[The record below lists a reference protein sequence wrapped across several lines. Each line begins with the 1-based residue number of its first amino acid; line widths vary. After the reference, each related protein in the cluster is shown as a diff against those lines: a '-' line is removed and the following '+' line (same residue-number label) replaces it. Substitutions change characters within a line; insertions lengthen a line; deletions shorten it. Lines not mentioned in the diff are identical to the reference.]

1 KRRKKVGTAAS
12 KKEGVFSYGVRY
24 AALVI
29 DKEKMKHCQP
39 RLSPRTP
46 RLTARLD
53 RFRQQFERGTA
64 DVVCAVG
71 SVGIFVESQSA
82 ALREC
87 RTAALSHT
95 FAISHCSA
103 TGTSCAMHQIMKMDA
118 VSCCRIIVPAST
130 PPSHAEIPCE
140 LGRR

>member
-1 KRRKKVGTAAS
+1 MRGEKRRKKVGTAAS

-46 RLTARLD
+46 RLTARASTNSD
-53 RFRQQFERGTA
+53 NI
-64 DVVCAVG
+64 G
-71 SVGIFVESQSA
+71 SVGILVESQSA

-95 FAISHCSA
+95 FAISHCCT
-103 TGTSCAMHQIMKMDA
+103 TGTSCTMHQIMKMDA

-130 PPSHAEIPCE
+130 PPSHAENPCE